1 MQILFNYALAQLT
14 WQQKKDIFQ
23 LGTEADNNFNVINT
37 NYVKIIDL
45 YSLTFQKLNETYN
58 QVSVSN
64 TLGKSNAGFT
74 NLLATTVQMVF
85 EYADIP
91 EDLAENEI
99 FQIFCFNGYSYNLRS
114 QVNSTYLIL
123 QRGYTCG
130 IVEDLP
136 CTEEQE
142 DYTYVILNQ
151 TLINSPTIVID
162 SYFNNFN
169 QSDSAARF
177 YWYEDGESFTYNE
190 IFLVSDSSKSIEK
203 HIIQCSSS
211 LQTLKEYAR
220 WFSVTK
226 VDDEDI
232 NYLKMLIAKD
242 NFNAAHYFG
251 LTYLRDYV
259 TKFYSNIYT
268 EEVFNLEDE
277 TNAYT
282 TNLLYLNQVTL
293 KMYNRIR
300 YLPENNFVQISN
312 SDTNSEIQHY
322 LYKIKHEH
330 IVTARVPNGNDATI
344 TFFHN
349 YDNTEKDTI
358 KSFFLDNGLEIR
370 IVLKRTNSNYNNE
383 VPTNSDAQVR
393 IIDYK
398 KYHFINPF
406 TWTNDI
412 LIRKTLSI
420 EATLYIIDETSLTQL
435 NNVDT
440 DLTIN
445 IGFSFTNLNLKY
457 DNTNAG
463 SYIILT
469 ENGKTK
475 YAYKFEPQN
484 LIFDESTEYE
494 RITMDLLNSISIPKA
509 CERIYTPPDTINFFE
524 NKNVAVSKYPL
535 IFSENNG
542 CSSGSKSIVNID
554 LNNGL
559 KFFLSINLN
568 IVKLNY
574 LKGASPSYLSSDP
587 LDVENNDF
595 TSFDSKLRELGTRID
610 DIDTRLSTIEDILSP
625 SFSIWSVLEII
636 GTVSDF
642 ISMANSFRKYIKQF
656 SKASAINFKIAKD
669 INSPTIGTSLAD
681 DLVECINPKI
691 NQNLD
696 ISENVK
702 YSSFYDIA
710 HGYQKIESKNKD
722 KNILDVIQKEISDYK
737 EFTSFKVIDED
748 INDFLISNNVLS
760 TKIKSDLYKVIDD
773 PYIPNEV
780 QRFGV
785 IESYSSPLDTL
796 GSVGKYVHFKAKN
809 LPSTKN
815 FNSNTCIRYPFHTS
829 ARMRQVE
836 LNADKEWVYTVRYT
850 GIADESILGKSGRSK
865 NVKVGYVKQDYNIK
879 KRDGRFYL
887 ELKNWR
893 DTEKAYGVNYNEL
906 DVDNLFKQF
915 TSNKLYKEFK
925 NENSD
930 FKWNFIEQ
938 KIKIKYANRNLLQS
952 VPIQNEAFFKVVDKF
967 FDANFIDGKFS
978 PYKYN
983 LLTQNCQTYVKVFTQ
998 LATQGFINDLNINDE
1013 GLLKFINEYT
1023 DIAKKYMTSGNFKQ
1037 NVAGSSVAKSNILS
1051 YKNVRK
1057 LKEISF
1063 AKSDYFQLQ
1072 FIEFYYYKIEYIN
1085 YYIILVL
1092 STLIFFIRIL

>member
-1 MQILFNYALAQLT
+1 M
-14 WQQKKDIFQ
+14 
-23 LGTEADNNFNVINT
+23 
-37 NYVKIIDL
+37 KIIDL
-45 YSLTFQKLNETYN
+45 YSLTFQKLNESYKE
-58 QVSVSN
+58 VSVSN
-64 TLGKSNAGFT
+64 TLGKSNIGFT
-74 NLLATTVQMVF
+74 NLLAATVQMVF

-91 EDLAENEI
+91 EDLPENEI
-99 FQIFCFNGYSYNLRS
+99 FQIFCFNGFSYNLRS

-130 IVEDLP
+130 IVEELP

-151 TLINSPTIVID
+151 TLVNSPTIVID
-162 SYFNNFN
+162 SYFNNYN
-169 QSDSAARF
+169 QSDSLARI
-177 YWYEDGESFTYNE
+177 YWYEDGESFTYKE
-190 IFLVSDSSKSIEK
+190 IFLVSDPIKSIED
-203 HIIQCSSS
+203 HIIQCGGS

-226 VDDEDI
+226 ETNEDN
-232 NYLKMLIAKD
+232 NYLKMLITED
-242 NFNAAHYFG
+242 NFNAAYYFG

-259 TKFYSNIYT
+259 TKFYSNIYS
-268 EEVFNLEDE
+268 EELFNIEDE

-282 TNLLYLNQVTL
+282 TNLLYLNQITL

-300 YLPENNFVQISN
+300 YLPENNFVKIANVEQSG
-312 SDTNSEIQHY
+312 EIQHY
-322 LYKIKHEH
+322 LFKLKHQH
-330 IVTARVPNGNDATI
+330 IVTATLPKGDPATI
-344 TFFHN
+344 TFNHN
-349 YDNTEKDTI
+349 YDNTEKDSI

-370 IVLKRTNSNYNNE
+370 VVLKRTNTNYNNE
-383 VPTNSDAQVR
+383 GASHSDAKVR

-398 KYHFINPF
+398 NYHFINPF
-406 TWTNDI
+406 TWTNEI
-412 LIRKTLSI
+412 AIKKTLTV
-420 EATLYIIDETSLTQL
+420 EATVYIIDENSLTAL
-435 NNVDT
+435 HDMDIDFV
-440 DLTIN
+440 IN
-445 IGFSFTNLNLKY
+445 IGFEYATNYVYY
-457 DNTNAG
+457 DNTNSG
-463 SYIILT
+463 SYIELT

-475 YAYKFEPQN
+475 YAYKLAPQVIN
-484 LIFDESTEYE
+484 YQEENQIQRL
-494 RITMDLLNSISIPKA
+494 RMDLLQPISIPRS
-509 CERIYTPPDTINFFE
+509 CERKYTPPKTINFIV
-524 NKNVAVSKYPL
+524 NKNVAVSSYNFV
-535 IFSENNG
+535 FSENNG
-542 CSSGSKSIVNID
+542 CRSGDKSVVNI
-554 LNNGL
+554 NMNAGL
-559 KFFLSINLN
+559 KFFTKVGLEIR
-568 IVKLNY
+568 KLNY

-595 TSFDSKLRELGTRID
+595 TSFDAKLRELGTRID
-610 DIDTRLSTIEDILSP
+610 DIDTRLSTVEEILSP

-669 INSPTIGTSLAD
+669 INSPTIGTTLAD
-681 DLVECINPKI
+681 DLVQCINPRI

-710 HGYQKIESKNKD
+710 HGFQKTESKNKN
-722 KNILDVIQKEISDYK
+722 KNILDVIEKEISDYK

-879 KRDGRFYL
+879 KNSDGRFYL
-887 ELKNWR
+887 ELKNWK
-893 DTEKAYGVNYNEL
+893 DTEKAYGVTYNEL

-915 TSNKLYKEFK
+915 TSDKLYKELR

-938 KIKIKYANRNLLQS
+938 KIKIKYNNRNLLQS

-1023 DIAKKYMTSGNFKQ
+1023 DVAKKYMTSGNFKQ
-1037 NVAGSSVAKSNILS
+1037 NVAGSSNAKANIIAFKS
-1051 YKNVRK
+1051 VRK
-1057 LKEISF
+1057 IQEMNNLEVT
-1063 AKSDYFQLQ
+1063 FQLD
-1072 FIEFYYYKIEYIN
+1072 FIDYYYKHEYFN
-1085 YYIILVL
+1085 YYIILIL
-1092 STLIFFIRIL
+1092 STLIFFVRVF